1 MNMIDKRTVR
11 DNDDNVFTGR
21 TNGDLPK
28 VIDDLLWQYAEADE
42 ADLNRLMKKYPQ
54 AGDSV
59 GW

>member
-42 ADLNRLMKKYPQ
+42 ADLNRLMRKYPQ
-54 AGDSV
+54 AGDSI